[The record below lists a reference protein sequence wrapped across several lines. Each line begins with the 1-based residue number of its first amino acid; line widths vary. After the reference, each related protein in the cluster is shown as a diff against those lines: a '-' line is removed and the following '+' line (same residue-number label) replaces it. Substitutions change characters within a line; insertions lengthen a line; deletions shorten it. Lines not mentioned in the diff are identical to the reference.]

1 MNSSDI
7 KTLAEHVKTI
17 TRSPVVVVLA
27 CNDRAL
33 LRIAGGFGAA
43 VLALSVSLGALGAL
57 VQGPAVLLEL
67 VSFATHWLPT
77 GRVLL
82 LGRSSSLVPVGTGA
96 PGDDRGAERENKQEL
111 FKY

>member
-7 KTLAEHVKTI
+7 KTFAEHVKTI

-43 VLALSVSLGALGAL
+43 VLALSVSLGAL

-67 VSFATHWLPT
+67 VSFATLWLPT

-96 PGDDRGAERENKQEL
+96 PGDDRGAEREETGVI
-111 FKY
+111 